1 MAPKTVPQ
9 VQVVE
14 EDHEG
19 VKVLVERNVQ
29 VPFFWVGS
37 PPREEL
43 GLPPPA
49 PPPLTAQ
56 ERVDWA
62 AEYRAR
68 RAARERERCAMAAE
82 DARGLR

>member
-9 VQVVE
+9 LKLVE

-19 VKVLVERNVQ
+19 VKRLVYRNVQ
-29 VPFFWVGS
+29 VPFFWVGER
-37 PPREEL
+37 PREEL

-49 PPPLTAQ
+49 PPPLIAQ

-68 RAARERERCAMAAE
+68 RAARERERCAMTAE